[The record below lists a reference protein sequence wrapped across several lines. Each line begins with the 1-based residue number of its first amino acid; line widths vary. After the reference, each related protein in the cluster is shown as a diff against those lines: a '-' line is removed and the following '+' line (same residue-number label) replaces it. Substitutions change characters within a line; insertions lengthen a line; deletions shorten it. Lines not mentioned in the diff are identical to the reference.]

1 MKKTETKEMLITQ
14 EERLKNNF
22 KASQFFKVLVN
33 LREAR
38 NALSDLVFIEDD
50 LGDEFDEVKD
60 YLNNLN
66 HIIDM
71 LDIEYRLAKNK
82 K

>member
-1 MKKTETKEMLITQ
+1 MEKTKEMLNAQ

-71 LDIEYRLAKNK
+71 LDIEYRIAKNK